1 MAQVLRQLPQPSHPN
16 LMVGAEHFDDAGVYR
31 LSESLALVQ
40 TLDFFPPLVDDPYL
54 FGQIAAT
61 NSLSDIY
68 AMGGEPLTALNIVGF
83 PDDKLPTDVL
93 GDILRGGH
101 DKVVEAGA
109 VIVGGHTVRDTEIKY
124 GLSVT
129 GRIDPARVVTNG
141 GARPGDRLILTKPIG
156 SGVLTT
162 AAKLRKISNDDLAEA
177 AAVMT
182 ELNAVGR
189 DAMLAHGAH
198 AATDITGF
206 GLLGHA
212 NEMAQASGTTVHIRA
227 GAVPIMKGTAHWAQR
242 GCLTRACQS
251 NLAFYGSDLGADG
264 VNEGLVRILADA
276 QTSGGLLIAVP
287 SEQGDALLAALREGR
302 ASCAVEIG
310 GVLERGAHAVHLT
323 PE

>member
-40 TLDFFPPLVDDPYL
+40 TLDFFPPIVDDPYL

-156 SGVLTT
+156 SGVLTS
-162 AAKLRKISNDDLAEA
+162 AAKLRKISSDDLAEA

-182 ELNAVGR
+182 ELNAVSTR
-189 DAMLAHGAH
+189 PNS
-198 AATDITGF
+198 T
-206 GLLGHA
+206 
-212 NEMAQASGTTVHIRA
+212 EMRK
-227 GAVPIMKGTAHWAQR
+227 P
-242 GCLTRACQS
+242 
-251 NLAFYGSDLGADG
+251 
-264 VNEGLVRILADA
+264 
-276 QTSGGLLIAVP
+276 
-287 SEQGDALLAALREGR
+287 
-302 ASCAVEIG
+302 
-310 GVLERGAHAVHLT
+310 
-323 PE
+323 